1 MRMKKEAMSALLGVM
16 LGMGVGG
23 RFVLKREVKE
33 QADLKELSDK
43 HCTLMLL
50 FNQWLK
56 MKQEGKE
63 IVEYLHKNRIKTIAI
78 YGMSYVGQRLYD
90 ELKGTDIEIAYAIDK
105 NADNI
110 YAEIDILSPD
120 EELPPTD
127 AVIVTSVF
135 YYDEIKCKLQNKMKS
150 RIFSLEDILYEL

>member
-1 MRMKKEAMSALLGVM
+1 MKKEAISALLGVIVG
-16 LGMGVGG
+16 LGVGG
-23 RFVLKREVKE
+23 RFVLKKEVKE

-56 MKQEGKE
+56 IKQEGKE
-63 IVEYLHKNRIKTIAI
+63 IDEYLHKNGIKTIAI

-110 YAEIDILSPD
+110 YAEIDILSPE
-120 EELPPTD
+120 EELFPTD

-135 YYDEIKCKLQNKMKS
+135 YYDEIKCKLQSKMKS